1 MPDLGLLAPAWLLAL
16 PFAWLLPWWLGRR
29 GGHLPM
35 LFAPLAVR
43 HPGAGVHATEAP
55 GGGAPD
61 RRHWL
66 ALPVLALLCVALA
79 EPVRYGPPLPAKAPP
94 LDIVLVVDV
103 SVSMTL
109 RDYQV
114 DGERVD
120 RLTMA
125 KRLLDRFAARFGGER
140 LALVVLGRPSA
151 IWSPPTADR
160 ALVRHLLGRL
170 QLTMAGRNAAIGD
183 ALALTAERFGSERLP
198 IVVLISDAAYPLGRL
213 SPLEGADRLAA
224 AGMTLYSIA
233 IGSADAAAAGAER
246 GGLIFAATDLALLE
260 AMAERTGGR
269 LFHAVDAQ
277 VMAEALD
284 RIESIHRDALPEAES
299 PRQRL
304 PLYPWPLGLALFIL
318 AAWPWWPMHAS
329 RVVSE

>member
-1 MPDLGLLAPAWLLAL
+1 MSDLGLLAPAWLLGL

-29 GGHLPM
+29 GGRLPM

-43 HPGAGVHATEAP
+43 HPGADIHATVPP
-55 GGGAPD
+55 GGGAAG

-66 ALPVLALLCVALA
+66 LLPLLVLLCVALA
-79 EPVRYGPPLPAKAPP
+79 EPVRYGPPLPARAAP

-140 LALVVLGRPSA
+140 LGIVVLGRPSA
-151 IWSPPTADR
+151 IWSPPTSDR
-160 ALVRHLLGRL
+160 ALIRHLLGRL

-183 ALALTAERFGSERLP
+183 ALALSAERFGGERP
-198 IVVLISDAAYPLGRL
+198 PVVVLISDAAYPLGRL
-213 SPLEGADRLAA
+213 SPLEGADRLADV
-224 AGMTLYSIA
+224 GMTLYSIA
-233 IGSADAAAAGAER
+233 MGSPDAGAAGSER
-246 GGLIFAATDLALLE
+246 GGPIFAPTDLALLE

-269 LFHAVDAQ
+269 LFHAVDAE
-277 VMAEALD
+277 VMAQALAWIEAT
-284 RIESIHRDALPEAES
+284 HRDALPVAEA

-304 PLYPWPLGLALFIL
+304 PLYPWPLGAALCIA
-318 AAWPWWPMHAS
+318 AAWPWWSKGRSWA
-329 RVVSE
+329 VAE